1 VVLASHDGKIVFENT
16 LDARLDVVF
25 RNKLPEVSFCYIIDF
40 LLTSILHS
48 DCLVLCSVVSF
59 MLDIG
64 FLIFCIIETQ
74 LES

>member
-1 VVLASHDGKIVFENT
+1 
-16 LDARLDVVF
+16 LDVVF

-64 FLIFCIIETQ
+64 FLIVCIIETQ